1 MPKGVSRTSS
11 ESYIF
16 GNFAP
21 DLKIKTT
28 MTRQNSRVFILVFLG
43 MLTAFGPFVTDMY
56 LPTFPE
62 LADFFHTSS
71 SMVQLGLTASMIGL
85 AVGQLFFG
93 PLSDKY
99 GRRPLLIAGMTLFL
113 LSTLGCVYSR
123 TAMQFVGWRLVQ
135 GIAGASG
142 IVISR
147 SIATDKYG
155 GRELAK
161 MLGIIGA
168 INGVAPV
175 AAPMGGGVL
184 AESIGWQ
191 GIFWCLFSIGILL
204 LAGSF
209 HLTESLPASSRKETD
224 WANVFR
230 SFGSVLR
237 NRRYLCYILQFG
249 FSQGVLFANI
259 ASAPFIMQS
268 HYGFSPMMFSV
279 CFGANALAIVFS
291 AALSVKFRHPEFV
304 LYRGSQGML
313 AVSLLLLV
321 AMGASCSFWIYEVL
335 LLCLLV
341 MLGLTFT
348 SSNTLAMNA
357 ERQHA
362 GTASAVL
369 GALGFAFGGIVSPLV
384 GIGDM
389 MLSTGIV
396 FAIGSLGAFTCA
408 RIALN
413 GVMKRKIALANVK

>member
-1 MPKGVSRTSS
+1 MV
-11 ESYIF
+11 
-16 GNFAP
+16 
-21 DLKIKTT
+21 
-28 MTRQNSRVFILVFLG
+28 RQNSRVFILIFLG

-85 AVGQLFFG
+85 AAGQLFFG

-99 GRRPLLIAGMTLFL
+99 GRRPLLIAGMALFL
-113 LSTLGCVYSR
+113 LATLGCVYAQS
-123 TAMQFVGWRLVQ
+123 ALQFVGWRLVQ

-147 SIATDKYG
+147 SIAADKYA

-191 GIFWCLFSIGILL
+191 GIFWCLFCIGILL

-209 HLTESLPASSRKETD
+209 HLTESLPATSRKQTNWTD
-224 WANVFR
+224 VLHG
-230 SFGSVLR
+230 FGEVLR

-249 FSQGVLFANI
+249 FAQGVLFANI
-259 ASAPFIMQS
+259 SSAPFIMQE
-268 HYGFSPMMFSV
+268 HYGFSPMTFSV

-313 AVSLLLLV
+313 AVSVLLLAALSL
-321 AMGASCSFWIYEVL
+321 SCSFWVYEVL

-384 GIGDM
+384 GIGNIM
-389 MLSTGIV
+389 VSTGIV
-396 FAIGSLGAFTCA
+396 FAVGSLGSFTCA
-408 RIALN
+408 HISLK
-413 GVMKRKIALANVK
+413 GLKRRMTVVACR

>member
-1 MPKGVSRTSS
+1 M
-11 ESYIF
+11 
-16 GNFAP
+16 A
-21 DLKIKTT
+21 
-28 MTRQNSRVFILVFLG
+28 RQNSRVFILIFLG

-62 LADFFHTSS
+62 MADFFHTSS

-85 AVGQLFFG
+85 AAGQLFFG

-99 GRRPLLIAGMTLFL
+99 GRRPLLIAGMFLFL
-113 LSTLGCVYSR
+113 ISTLGCVYSQ
-123 TAMQFVGWRLVQ
+123 TALQFVGWRLVQ

-147 SIATDKYG
+147 SIAADKYA

-175 AAPMGGGVL
+175 AAPMGGGML

-191 GIFWCLFSIGILL
+191 GIFWCLFCIGILL

-209 HLTESLPASSRKETD
+209 HLTESLPAANRRKTD
-224 WANVFR
+224 WADVFR
-230 SFGSVLR
+230 GFGAVLR
-237 NRRYLCYILQFG
+237 NRQYLCYIQQFG
-249 FSQGVLFANI
+249 FAQGVLFANI
-259 ASAPFIMQS
+259 SSVPFIMQE
-268 HYGFSPMMFSV
+268 HYGFSPMTFSV

-291 AALSVKFRHPEFV
+291 AALSVRFRHPELV

-313 AVSLLLLV
+313 AVSILLLA
-321 AMGASCSFWIYEVL
+321 AMGSSCSFWIYETL

-384 GIGDM
+384 GIGDI
-389 MLSTGIV
+389 MLSTGGMFV
-396 FAIGSLGAFTCA
+396 IGSLGAFLCA
-408 RIALN
+408 RISLSR
-413 GVMKRKIALANVK
+413 VMKRKTAVIACKQA